1 MTPLYR
7 PSKCFLKSCIFRILL
22 FFLLFF
28 FHWRGISVS
37 RSSFVFI
44 SFPDLLLNNRECVIA
59 KICWRMDNANMIKD
73 FINITDKA
81 LKIETILTNLGQLQK
96 EVGSEMKKFRESK
109 KFGLKSFAVL
119 MEMSSRQLNNM
130 ESGKSPYLLEYI
142 LSAVDVAIMYNPK
155 TAFGEP
161 EKPKKKKAKKRKK

>member
-1 MTPLYR
+1 
-7 PSKCFLKSCIFRILL
+7 
-22 FFLLFF
+22 
-28 FHWRGISVS
+28 
-37 RSSFVFI
+37 
-44 SFPDLLLNNRECVIA
+44 
-59 KICWRMDNANMIKD
+59 MIND

-119 MEMSSRQLNNM
+119 MEMSSRKLNDM

-142 LSAVDVAIMYNPK
+142 LSAVNVVIMYNPK

-161 EKPKKKKAKKRKK
+161 EKSKKKKAKKLKN